1 MIKQILLIDDDEDEP
16 GIFINALEETGI
28 PFQCTW
34 VPGATEA
41 LYHLENYKP
50 DFIILDFNMP
60 KINGLELLRII
71 KADETLQDIPV
82 IMYSATMGNE
92 LSAKAL
98 AAGAFTCIRKPYSM
112 EELPSILKTFLQ
124 S

>member
-28 PFQCTW
+28 AFQCTW
-34 VPGATEA
+34 MPGAEDA
-41 LYHLENYKP
+41 LQHLENYKP
-50 DFIILDFNMP
+50 DFIFLDFNMP

-82 IMYSATMGNE
+82 VMYSATMGNE
-92 LSAKAL
+92 LSKKAL
-98 AAGAFTCIRKPYSM
+98 DAGALKCIHKPFYM
-112 EELPSILKTFLQ
+112 AELPSILKTFL
-124 S
+124 